1 MGKELTNTMIL
12 KELLY
17 LFNRYCPEIGEILNG
32 ETVEATMK
40 FAGGDLN
47 LSLVDFDGK
56 VLYDT
61 FLSLKEKGEKK
72 DFKVKIFKVEEKVA
86 WEQYNNMRVE
96 LISKY
101 NLLTDSIN
109 SIIYFTATPRS
120 KEEIESLNVKKA
132 EEEKKQSINELLN
145 ELEAFVKKWRE
156 QIK

>member
-1 MGKELTNTMIL
+1 MIL

-17 LFNRYCPEIGEILNG
+17 LFSNYCPEIGEILNG

-40 FAGGDLN
+40 FSENDLN

-72 DFKVKIFKVEEKVA
+72 DFNAIIFQPGEKVV

-96 LISKY
+96 LIGAF
-101 NLLTDSIN
+101 DIVQQEFF
-109 SIIYFTATPRS
+109 SIIHFTATPRS
-120 KEEIESLNVKKA
+120 KEEIESLNVKKS

-156 QIK
+156 KIK